1 MDTEAHY
8 PAQQMMTVNKV
19 GESIQA
25 RETENQQPRA
35 TEPTAE
41 EQAISRLTA

>member
-35 TEPTAE
+35 TVTPK
-41 EQAISRLTA
+41 EQAIGRLTA